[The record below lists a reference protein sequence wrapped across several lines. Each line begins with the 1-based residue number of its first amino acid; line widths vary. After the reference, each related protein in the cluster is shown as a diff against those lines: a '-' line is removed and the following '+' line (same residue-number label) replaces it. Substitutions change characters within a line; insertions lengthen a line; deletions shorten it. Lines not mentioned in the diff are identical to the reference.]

1 MGDRTQQALLATLP
15 PSTFRNKNMLY
26 LSWVDLYVAINWL
39 VFSLRT
45 TNVPGGLLILPHCGH
60 CQHYHNYPVSV
71 SLILCHP
78 VTPDQR
84 TRYLRPSLSC
94 TWDSPMSIL
103 STPCSAVDDPEP
115 VSLVWTWTS
124 SSPPPL
130 LTDPYQELLDIFKI
144 SFSLLTQCNC
154 SARNVVNRYINITP
168 ISLKLNQWS
177 DIHFTI

>member
-1 MGDRTQQALLATLP
+1 MGDRTQQLLLATLP

-71 SLILCHP
+71 SLIQTWRWHP
-78 VTPDQR
+78 MTSDQR
-84 TRYLRPSLSC
+84 TRCLRLYFAPLQCLIVNSLIC
-94 TWDSPMSIL
+94 
-103 STPCSAVDDPEP
+103 CAVDDPEP
-115 VSLVWTWTS
+115 VSLVWTS

-154 SARNVVNRYINITP
+154 SARNVVNRYIDITP

>member
-1 MGDRTQQALLATLP
+1 MGDRTQQLLLATLT

-60 CQHYHNYPVSV
+60 CQHYHNYPASV
-71 SLILCHP
+71 SLIQTWRCHP
-78 VTPDQR
+78 VTPDQQ
-84 TRYLRPSLSC
+84 TRCLRLNLAPGTLQC
-94 TWDSPMSIL
+94 LIVNPL
-103 STPCSAVDDPEP
+103 LSAVDDPEP
-115 VSLVWTWTS
+115 VLLVWTS
-124 SSPPPL
+124 SSPPP
-130 LTDPYQELLDIFKI
+130 LLDIFKI

-154 SARNVVNRYINITP
+154 SARNVVNRYIDITP